1 MALAALQNQDYEQL
15 AQQVQNISKIKKED
29 ELFEIIGNAL
39 YDSGLDVSPLSFPEA
54 TIPVTIDGE
63 TLKFNALNS
72 LNFVEDTEPLTKEEA
87 KKKGKGL
94 FKRIKNE
101 LCGNESIKEFF
112 TGKSDLKDN
121 LKIILPVVLG
131 LVSSTLT
138 LGPIGLAIAV
148 AVIALLL
155 KVGYEAYCEI

>member
-1 MALAALQNQDYEQL
+1 MALATLEQQDYDQL
-15 AQQVQNISKIKKED
+15 AKQVQIISETKQED

-39 YDSGLDVSPLSFPEA
+39 YDSGLDVSPANFIEA
-54 TIPVTIDGE
+54 TIPVAFDRT
-63 TLKFNALNS
+63 TLKFNILETIQ
-72 LNFVEDTEPLTKEEA
+72 FVENTEPITKEEA
-87 KKKGKGL
+87 KKKGKKL
-94 FKRIKNE
+94 LKRIKNE
-101 LCGNESIKEFF
+101 LCSNEGVKDFF
-112 TGKSDLKDN
+112 TGNSDLKDN
-121 LKIILPVVLG
+121 LKVIIPLVLG